1 MDQFREARTSMI
13 IPAFRD
19 MRIRAKLVSVTL
31 FLIVVSLLS
40 VTYFSVHGF
49 GKALRGA
56 AEEDLEHLV
65 RNVRA
70 MCRLQEE
77 MVENEAMRN
86 LSVAANVIDGMNAF
100 IDSSKE
106 IRFEAVNRFSG
117 EILPLKVPALMLGE
131 VALADNTQV
140 VDRIQKLLGGICSVF
155 QRVEGK
161 GLLRITTT
169 IT

>member
-1 MDQFREARTSMI
+1 
-13 IPAFRD
+13 
-19 MRIRAKLVSVTL
+19 
-31 FLIVVSLLS
+31 
-40 VTYFSVHGF
+40 
-49 GKALRGA
+49 

-86 LSVAANVIDGMNAF
+86 LSVAANVMYRDGMNAF

-169 IT
+169 ITRQRPLANNDHHNRERREKSYGNSVASSEPGNQGNPCRENLQG